1 MNQPGECDAVD
12 GASLH
17 LLPMRSGDTISPA
30 VRPFQLLGRGQV
42 AFSLSVLVWL
52 AAAGGPGVRAQVGD
66 NQPALSSGFLAAQGN
81 ASSTRLSAVTPPA
94 DAQGLLGLK
103 EPPAGRQAV
112 SLEDC
117 LKRALGE
124 APDTR
129 IAVERVVQQQ
139 AQLRNRQLN
148 DGYSEAMRKVEKA
161 MVDVVAEYAVEKKLE
176 LVVTKG
182 VVLYAGKTLDI
193 TGEVVKRVNK
203 KLPTVAVEI
212 PK

>member
-1 MNQPGECDAVD
+1 MRNFIVASIAV
-12 GASLH
+12 
-17 LLPMRSGDTISPA
+17 
-30 VRPFQLLGRGQV
+30 
-42 AFSLSVLVWL
+42 L
-52 AAAGGPGVRAQVGD
+52 AAAVCTVSAHAQQVAVLDHQTVMRDVTAALAAREQAEKQKVTLQAELTRQENDVRAADQD
-66 NQPALSSGFLAAQGN
+66 LTKQRPLLAPEAWNQRRRDL
-81 ASSTRLSAVTPPA
+81 
-94 DAQGLLGLK
+94 D
-103 EPPAGRQAV
+103 
-112 SLEDC
+112 
-117 LKRALGE
+117 KRISDL
-124 APDTR
+124 
-129 IAVERVVQQQ
+129 QQQ